1 MGHRRIILTGLP
13 YCTQDRA
20 ILDRIRAGDRFGHEI
35 NGSKAGDAA
44 LALHREHNIAAIHI
58 IDRRI
63 QSLRRAGK
71 VMFSR
76 KARRPPPPPP
86 PEPKERNVTATDH
99 TRDHEYLAMGRAL
112 ERACRSL
119 PEGWSIRKALE
130 YHAEAVYLSNPD
142 GNESIMNDGD
152 LFKAEINAAID
163 EAISAHRQR
172 DAA

>member
-63 QSLRRAGK
+63 HRCAGPARSCSAGK
-71 VMFSR
+71 L
-76 KARRPPPPPP
+76 AA

>member
-1 MGHRRIILTGLP
+1 M
-13 YCTQDRA
+13 
-20 ILDRIRAGDRFGHEI
+20 
-35 NGSKAGDAA
+35 
-44 LALHREHNIAAIHI
+44 
-58 IDRRI
+58 
-63 QSLRRAGK
+63 
-71 VMFSR
+71 
-76 KARRPPPPPP
+76 
-86 PEPKERNVTATDH
+86 TATDH

-119 PEGWSIRKALE
+119 PEGWSIRKTLE

>member
-1 MGHRRIILTGLP
+1 M
-13 YCTQDRA
+13 
-20 ILDRIRAGDRFGHEI
+20 
-35 NGSKAGDAA
+35 
-44 LALHREHNIAAIHI
+44 
-58 IDRRI
+58 
-63 QSLRRAGK
+63 
-71 VMFSR
+71 
-76 KARRPPPPPP
+76 
-86 PEPKERNVTATDH
+86 TATDH

-112 ERACRSL
+112 ERACRL